1 MNDNDLIARY
11 TGLVRAI
18 AKRYPLP
25 DGWERTDIEQEGMIG
40 LWSAMK
46 RYDPD
51 GLHRNYPF
59 PTVAAFAIKTQI
71 RKALRLANGGVEV
84 SEIEPAPDIADQP
97 TMPLPRQLVTPVIPP
112 AWLQDRITR
121 PLPALP
127 ALDLSEMTPDPAPSV
142 EEQVMARLDGAQISA
157 TLEAALLL
165 LSERQR
171 TIIER
176 RYGLAGDGVPWT
188 LEEIGRLMGRHRS
201 NIYRQQQKSLAI
213 LRAHL
218 GETRDGQL
226 LLIDLEEKRQ
236 QRRPRRR
243 AAAA

>member
-1 MNDNDLIARY
+1 MDTDSELIARY

-40 LWSAMK
+40 LWNAMK
-46 RYDPD
+46 RYDPE
-51 GLHRNYPF
+51 GLHRNRPF
-59 PTVAAFAIKTQI
+59 RTVAEFAITKQI
-71 RKALRLANGGVEV
+71 IRAVYGRERENQDD
-84 SEIEPAPDIADQP
+84 DIADQP
-97 TMPLPRQLVTPVIPP
+97 TQPLPLPVPPITAP
-112 AWLQDRITR
+112 AWMQDRITR
-121 PLPALP
+121 PLPV
-127 ALDLSEMTPDPAPSV
+127 LDLSEMTPDPAPSV
-142 EEQVMARLDGAQISA
+142 EEQVMAAVDGAQISA

-188 LEEIGRLMGRHRS
+188 CEEVGKLLGIHKS
-201 NIYRQQQKSLAI
+201 NICRQQQKALVT

-218 GETRDGQL
+218 GATRDGELVLIQL
-226 LLIDLEEKRQ
+226 DEKRQ
-236 QRRPRRR
+236 QRRVKTR
-243 AAAA
+243 AA

>member
-1 MNDNDLIARY
+1 MDTDSELIARY

-40 LWSAMK
+40 LWSATK

-71 RKALRLANGGVEV
+71 RKALRIANGGVEV

-121 PLPALP
+121 PLPV
-127 ALDLSEMTPDPAPSV
+127 LDLTEMTPDPAPSV
-142 EEQVMARLDGAQISA
+142 EEQVMAAVDGAQISA

-165 LSERQR
+165 LSEHQR
-171 TIIER
+171 AIIVR
-176 RYGLAGDGVPWT
+176 RYGLSGDGSAWT
-188 LEEIGRLMGRHRS
+188 LEEIGQLLGRHRS

-236 QRRPRRR
+236 QQRPRKR
-243 AAAA
+243 AAA